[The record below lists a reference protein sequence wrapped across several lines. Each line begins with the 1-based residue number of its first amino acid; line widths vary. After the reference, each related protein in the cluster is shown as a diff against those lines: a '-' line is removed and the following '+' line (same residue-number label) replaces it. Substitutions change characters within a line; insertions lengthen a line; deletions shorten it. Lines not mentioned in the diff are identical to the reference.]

1 VSGIWRAI
9 VIAAA
14 LLVLAP
20 SPSGAQSVERY
31 CGAITALFIGDLPSG
46 GSITIDQRRY
56 LVGTVAPDSPRLP
69 PHEQLV
75 VGVRVCAEGT
85 AVPVAGNPGVFRIAG
100 GRTVIESSLPSTS
113 TSDAGPQA
121 GPAVAALAVVLLVAT
136 WVQWRRRR
144 KSSTSAMTRQSISL

>member
-1 VSGIWRAI
+1 MWRAI
-9 VIAAA
+9 VVAAA
-14 LLVLAP
+14 LLGLAP

-56 LVGTVAPDSPRLP
+56 LVGTVAPDAPGLP
-69 PHEQLV
+69 PHGQLV

-100 GRTVIESSLPSTS
+100 GRIVLESALPSTS
-113 TSDAGPQA
+113 TSAAGPEA
-121 GPAVAALAVVLLVAT
+121 GPAIAALAVVLSVAT
-136 WVQWRRRR
+136 WVQRSRHR
-144 KSSTSAMTRQSISL
+144 KSRTWP